1 MKKNYS
7 VRLAAFL
14 SSTVLL
20 GCLNVND
27 RKEEISEIRELYSL
41 VSGSNKD
48 IESLLF
54 TIDKKQYHIV
64 AENVDGVEAL
74 RVEIHNKGKLER
86 NFYDRGLDGL
96 VEYDPRPRLVELKDE
111 SQGNKTLSYN
121 LSSTNDPEEFKGEYL
136 TAVKEVLRGI
146 K

>member
-64 AENVDGVEAL
+64 AENVYGV
-74 RVEIHNKGKLER
+74 
-86 NFYDRGLDGL
+86 
-96 VEYDPRPRLVELKDE
+96 
-111 SQGNKTLSYN
+111 
-121 LSSTNDPEEFKGEYL
+121 
-136 TAVKEVLRGI
+136 
-146 K
+146 